1 MAKME
6 FDKSLWSRVESFA
19 AAEGY
24 SSPEEFVV
32 HAVERAMAKDDAG
45 EGESGAKKLKGIGYL
60 DAGLDI

>member
-1 MAKME
+1 MAKIE
-6 FDKSLWSRVESFA
+6 IEKSLWARLVEFA

-24 SSPEEFVV
+24 SSPEEFV
-32 HAVERAMAKDDAG
+32 HHTLERAIAPRDAG